1 MSLVNPRDRRFLPAL
16 KGGVSAPGRFY
27 DKHKATHDNSCHRVL
42 VTVHQHRY
50 RVGKGRVLAGR
61 IPRPSGGSASRPTVA
76 SAETHECNPTIRG
89 VKAAASNP
97 SLPHFENAGPG

>member
-42 VTVHQHRY
+42 VTVHKSANRIASIVQHRY
-50 RVGKGRVLAGR
+50 RVVKGLVENAGLGER
-61 IPRPSGGSASRPTVA
+61 RGGQPPSVP
-76 SAETHECNPTIRG
+76 HIRRSPHG
-89 VKAAASNP
+89 APSISNP
-97 SLPHFENAGPG
+97 SSAARNRP

>member
-50 RVGKGRVLAGR
+50 RVVKGLVENAGLGER
-61 IPRPSGGSASRPTVA
+61 RGGQPPSVP
-76 SAETHECNPTIRG
+76 HIRRSPHG
-89 VKAAASNP
+89 APSISNP
-97 SLPHFENAGPG
+97 SSAARNRP